1 MPWYPHWLPP
11 TFIPGDCI
19 PEKAGGAGLIAKGG
33 RFDMKGLAAG
43 VAALSLLPLRDF
55 LAGGAVTVM
64 LSAIGKG

>member
-11 TFIPGDCI
+11 TFIPG
-19 PEKAGGAGLIAKGG
+19 KAGGAGLIAKGG
-33 RFDMKGLAAG
+33 RFDMKGPAAG
-43 VAALSLLPLRDF
+43 VAPLSLLPLRDF